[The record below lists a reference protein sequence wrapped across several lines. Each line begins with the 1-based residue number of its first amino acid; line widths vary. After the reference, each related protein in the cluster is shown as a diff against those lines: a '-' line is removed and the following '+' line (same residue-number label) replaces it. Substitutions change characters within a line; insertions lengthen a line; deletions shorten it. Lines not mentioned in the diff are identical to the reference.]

1 MMAAST
7 KASTR
12 VAARSLRIIQPADVL
27 AASLGPSSIVEIR
40 KPRQQLA
47 RHMVRSSK
55 GICPLRYYGR
65 PIPAYILIS
74 LDRSLFYSG
83 FYRIGAALTP
93 MGARPRLSPRP
104 LRPRRSGPPFLQ
116 GIVTLLFRLAVIA
129 SARCVPASAVLVA
142 GRRVVYTCNERS
154 RIGILVMIITDVQR
168 NAKFASLTDEHLWG
182 GTNCFCQCLETDTTD
197 RLLQNQ
203 RIV

>member
-7 KASTR
+7 N
-12 VAARSLRIIQPADVL
+12 QPADVL

-74 LDRSLFYSG
+74 LDRSLFYLG

-93 MGARPRLSPRP
+93 MGARPRLSPPSPKVGATIPARNCD
-104 LRPRRSGPPFLQ
+104 F
-116 GIVTLLFRLAVIA
+116 IIRLAVIA

-142 GRRVVYTCNERS
+142 GRRVVYPCNRALAC
-154 RIGILVMIITDVQR
+154 RQPRHD
-168 NAKFASLTDEHLWG
+168 HH
-182 GTNCFCQCLETDTTD
+182 
-197 RLLQNQ
+197 
-203 RIV
+203 